1 VTHEFLRVLG
11 FKLVIFPIS
20 TLLVA
25 TVAIRSVLAE
35 IRARGTPI
43 DALASMMRLD
53 EFLDL
58 IGIAEIRELEQ
69 RFAEVD
75 RA

>member
-1 VTHEFLRVLG
+1 VTHEFLRVLS

-43 DALASMMRLD
+43 HALASMMRLD
-53 EFLDL
+53 EFRD
-58 IGIAEIRELEQ
+58 
-69 RFAEVD
+69 
-75 RA
+75 